1 VKFARI
7 IFANLLRKKVRLLL
21 SVGSFAVALFL
32 FLFLGVLKQ
41 AFHFWSDAAKAD
53 RLVIV
58 NRTSYFN
65 PIPLSYKDRIQQI
78 PGVKYVTHTNWF
90 AGAYRDGREAFPQFA
105 IDPEGQRQ
113 VYPELLVPEGQW
125 QAFLK
130 DRQGA
135 IAGAKTAERFHW
147 KVGDRIPLTATQY
160 AAGTWEMNL
169 VGIYHGKTSQDD
181 DTQLWIRWDYFDEK
195 VPNYMKGQVG
205 WYVVRVEDPADS
217 VRIAKE
223 IDAQF
228 ANSPAETKSQVESAF
243 AANMMKQFANIQSL
257 ILLIGGVVLFTL
269 VLVTGN
275 TMAIAVRERTSELA
289 IFRAI
294 GFSDVAVLRFVI
306 AESLLTALIGS
317 GLGLLLAGVAMPALA
332 KAMRGI
338 LPNLFLSP
346 QIVLFGVSVAL
357 LVGLVSGFIPG
368 FITTHTRVVNG
379 LCRI

>member
-1 VKFARI
+1 
-7 IFANLLRKKVRLLL
+7 
-21 SVGSFAVALFL
+21 
-32 FLFLGVLKQ
+32 
-41 AFHFWSDAAKAD
+41 
-53 RLVIV
+53 
-58 NRTSYFN
+58 
-65 PIPLSYKDRIQQI
+65 
-78 PGVKYVTHTNWF
+78 
-90 AGAYRDGREAFPQFA
+90 
-105 IDPEGQRQ
+105 
-113 VYPELLVPEGQW
+113 
-125 QAFLK
+125 
-130 DRQGA
+130 
-135 IAGAKTAERFHW
+135 
-147 KVGDRIPLTATQY
+147 
-160 AAGTWEMNL
+160 
-169 VGIYHGKTSQDD
+169 
-181 DTQLWIRWDYFDEK
+181 
-195 VPNYMKGQVG
+195 MKGQVG

-368 FITTHTRVVNG
+368 FIATHTRVVNG
-379 LCRI
+379 LRRI